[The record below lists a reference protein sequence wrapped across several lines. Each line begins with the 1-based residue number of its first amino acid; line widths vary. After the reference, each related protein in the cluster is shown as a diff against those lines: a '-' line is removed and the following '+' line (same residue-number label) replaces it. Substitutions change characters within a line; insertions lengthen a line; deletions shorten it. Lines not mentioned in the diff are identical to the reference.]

1 MHRALLLAAAVVPPA
16 RGDYSYAQGYAY
28 TDAPTALPTE
38 TFAPTR
44 AETYAPTRMTEAP
57 SYAPTTDTYAP
68 TFSSCPTLKDPD
80 LCPADAAGLP
90 LCSQQGLR
98 TGDLCVTGASI
109 CPSSGSTNCPAFSAS
124 ADDEKLGGSVT
135 FKCYGADVTAD
146 PFALCDG
153 F

>member
-16 RGDYSYAQGYAY
+16 RGDYSYAY

-68 TFSSCPTLKDPD
+68 TGAPTVTAAPTQT
-80 LCPADAAGLP
+80 DAP
-90 LCSQQGLR
+90 
-98 TGDLCVTGASI
+98 TGAPTTEPTPPPLAPTRRLLRGWI
-109 CPSSGSTNCPAFSAS
+109 RRQFG
-124 ADDEKLGGSVT
+124 
-135 FKCYGADVTAD
+135 
-146 PFALCDG
+146 
-153 F
+153 

>member
-68 TFSSCPTLKDPD
+68 TGVPPRF
-80 LCPADAAGLP
+80 AAAP
-90 LCSQQGLR
+90 SHSERRR
-98 TGDLCVTGASI
+98 TGARKKLTKPPAS
-109 CPSSGSTNCPAFSAS
+109 TAAS
-124 ADDEKLGGSVT
+124 RE
-135 FKCYGADVTAD
+135 
-146 PFALCDG
+146 
-153 F
+153 